1 MRRTI
6 IAAIALVAIVGIAL
20 VLNMSQ
26 NRKMDWQ
33 DGTYV
38 GESERDER
46 DQYGRIEIEI
56 KDGKIVEANYSE
68 IDSSGNPKGA
78 EYPYQPA
85 VESMPEYEKQLMDK
99 QDVKKVE
106 IISGA
111 TTTGEKFKDAATN
124 ALEKAAKK

>member
-1 MRRTI
+1 M
-6 IAAIALVAIVGIAL
+6 
-20 VLNMSQ
+20 
-26 NRKMDWQ
+26 
-33 DGTYV
+33 
-38 GESERDER
+38 
-46 DQYGRIEIEI
+46 EIQ
-56 KDGKIVEANYSE
+56 
-68 IDSSGNPKGA
+68 GA

-124 ALEKAAKK
+124 ALEKAAKNSRKKWSWRRIRTLDLSITNRLLYP